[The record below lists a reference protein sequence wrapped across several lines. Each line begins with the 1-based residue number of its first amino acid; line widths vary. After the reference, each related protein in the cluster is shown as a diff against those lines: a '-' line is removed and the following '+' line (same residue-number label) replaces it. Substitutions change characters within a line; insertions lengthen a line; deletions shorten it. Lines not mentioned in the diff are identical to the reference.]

1 MLYRRRDVSSF
12 RLREQV
18 AMKRIELVLA
28 VFAVMVMMAM
38 AAAGQSDS
46 LGDYARAVRSEKH
59 PPAKK
64 VYTNDNLPS
73 TASISVVGPPP
84 ASPEEKP
91 AAKPQDDKSKSDK
104 AKDQKETKTSENAP
118 QDEQGWRDRLTAQKK
133 QLADME
139 HELDLMQREY
149 KLRVAD
155 YYADAGTQLRD
166 QKKWADDD
174 AKYRADIT
182 DKQKQIEDAKVQ
194 LADLEEQA
202 RKAGVSPAST
212 ESSANPSQQ

>member
-1 MLYRRRDVSSF
+1 
-12 RLREQV
+12 
-18 AMKRIELVLA
+18 MKRIEFILALVVVAALT
-28 VFAVMVMMAM
+28 AM
-38 AAAGQSDS
+38 AASAQQDS

-73 TASISVVGPPP
+73 NATISVVGQP
-84 ASPEEKP
+84 APSPDEKP
-91 AAKPQDDKSKSDK
+91 AAKPEDDKAKTDK
-104 AKDQKETKTSENAP
+104 GKDQKETKTSESGAP
-118 QDEQGWRDRLTAQKK
+118 QDEQGWRDRIAAQKK

-149 KLRVAD
+149 KLRVAE

-174 AKYRADIT
+174 AKYRSDIT

-194 LADLEEQA
+194 LQDLEEQA
-202 RKAGVSPAST
+202 RKAGVTVTAATPEPPAN
-212 ESSANPSQQ
+212 NPQ